1 MIEINLLY
9 PKDVRMLNLSQE
21 EIDAI
26 MKEMNEQG
34 KIVPRQQLELDF
46 TKSATKCEHEWK
58 EYIGLNQKDIYCTK
72 CNEVKK

>member
-26 MKEMNEQG
+26 MNELEQQG
-34 KIVPRQQLELDF
+34 KIVPRQQLEF
-46 TKSATKCEHEWK
+46 TKSAIKCEHDWK
-58 EYIGLNQKDIYCTK
+58 EYIGLNQKDTYCTK